1 MNMELFNIYG
11 LIFVAII
18 MIPNVIFAIK
28 CKDGFEN
35 KWNNKLVETMEQIGR
50 FCCFGFMIINI
61 PKTYFGWWGDK
72 GLIIYLIG
80 NIVLVTLYCLIWFIC
95 FKKNSVFRAL
105 ALSIIPSI
113 MFLFSGIISRSILL
127 IIASIVFAPSH
138 IMISYNNAK
147 KYKEVCYM
155 ELLKE
160 QIYNLCTKSEEKMSK
175 ILIVEDD
182 EKLRNELKIF
192 LNNNG
197 FETWCLEQF
206 ENPIENILKEN
217 GDLILLDINLP
228 NSDGEYI
235 CKEIRKV
242 SNVPIIMVTSRDNEI
257 DELIS
262 LNNGADQYITK
273 PYNIRILLAKVS
285 GLLKRSQSMEL
296 CQNKINYNGL
306 ILDISKSIIE
316 KENEK
321 IELTK
326 NELKIFHFL
335 LLNKDKIISRDEL
348 MDYLWESES
357 FIDDNTLSVNIKRLR
372 NKLEELGMKDCI
384 ETKRGQGYILK

>member
-1 MNMELFNIYG
+1 
-11 LIFVAII
+11 
-18 MIPNVIFAIK
+18 
-28 CKDGFEN
+28 
-35 KWNNKLVETMEQIGR
+35 
-50 FCCFGFMIINI
+50 
-61 PKTYFGWWGDK
+61 
-72 GLIIYLIG
+72 
-80 NIVLVTLYCLIWFIC
+80 
-95 FKKNSVFRAL
+95 
-105 ALSIIPSI
+105 
-113 MFLFSGIISRSILL
+113 
-127 IIASIVFAPSH
+127 
-138 IMISYNNAK
+138 
-147 KYKEVCYM
+147 M

-285 GLLKRSQSMEL
+285 GLLKRSQSMEIG
-296 CQNKINYNGL
+296 QNKINYNGL
-306 ILDISKSIIE
+306 ILDVSKSIIE